1 MILSSFLLIP
11 LRKNIMFGE
20 PDNNEIYL
28 VLLDNLSLE
37 DIISKLE
44 IDPVE
49 VLRVLDTNGYDIIG
63 LYEEVING
71 NG

>member
-1 MILSSFLLIP
+1 
-11 LRKNIMFGE
+11 MFGE

-49 VLRVLDTNGYDIIG
+49 VLRVLDTNGYDIVG

>member
-1 MILSSFLLIP
+1 
-11 LRKNIMFGE
+11 MFGE

-28 VLLDNLSLE
+28 ILLDNLSLE

-49 VLRVLDTNGYDIIG
+49 VLRVLDTNGYDIVG

>member
-1 MILSSFLLIP
+1 
-11 LRKNIMFGE
+11 MFGE
-20 PDNNEIYL
+20 PDNNEVYL

-49 VLRVLDTNGYDIIG
+49 VLRVLDTNGYDIVG